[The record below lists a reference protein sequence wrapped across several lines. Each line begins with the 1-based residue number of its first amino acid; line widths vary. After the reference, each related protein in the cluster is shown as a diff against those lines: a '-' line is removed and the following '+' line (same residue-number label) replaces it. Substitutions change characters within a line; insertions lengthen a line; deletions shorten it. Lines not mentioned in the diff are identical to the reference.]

1 MVSFYGFYINSIEIQ
16 EVKDKRDEYVREARD
31 SDSFLSDLKEA
42 EDKGSVITEYFGKGM
57 FTQIDK

>member
-1 MVSFYGFYINSIEIQ
+1 MVSFFMFLINSIEIQ

-31 SDSFLSDLKEA
+31 SESFLSDLKEA
-42 EDKGSVITEYFGKGM
+42 EDKSSVITEYFGKGM

>member
-1 MVSFYGFYINSIEIQ
+1 MVSCLCFFIKSIEIQ

-31 SDSFLSDLKEA
+31 SETFLSDLKEA
-42 EDKGSVITEYFGKGM
+42 EDKSSVITEYFGKGM

>member
-1 MVSFYGFYINSIEIQ
+1 MVSFYGFHIKSIEIQ

-31 SDSFLSDLKEA
+31 SETFLSDLKEA
-42 EDKGSVITEYFGKGM
+42 EDKSSVITEYFGKGM